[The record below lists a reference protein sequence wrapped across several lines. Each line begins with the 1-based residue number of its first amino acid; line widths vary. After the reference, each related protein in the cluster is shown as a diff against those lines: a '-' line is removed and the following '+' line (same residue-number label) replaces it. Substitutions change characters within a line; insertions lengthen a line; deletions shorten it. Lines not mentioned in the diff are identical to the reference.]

1 MNISTYRTSYRGN
14 KRGNLLLAKPES
26 GLDNGLGE
34 RMLTSPLRQ
43 IVENA
48 LTGRFFVVPPY
59 LMRKSLDGTDRA
71 PHS

>member
-43 IVENA
+43 
-48 LTGRFFVVPPY
+48 Y
-59 LMRKSLDGTDRA
+59 KQ
-71 PHS
+71 